1 MNGYTN
7 LIVFILTTILY
18 FYALKPAITYDTIE
32 DPPSQKGLAIYA
44 LIVILTQ
51 FGLNITAIIQ
61 KCGGSA
67 SQNIGVAALFT
78 FLPWTLLF
86 GVVMAVLIMYPGFK
100 SAFSDVVGYFYITG
114 SAHNLFS
121 EMLAIK
127 GDIKSKIE
135 GEPDSV
141 DKPALKSTADAL
153 IKLCG
158 NIGILINQIVPSNFN
173 DYWRLLGPLMKPDD
187 ELANQPLYKS
197 YLQADSEKKSEL
209 KGGQNK
215 RRLKGGLNTNAS
227 AAAAAASAVA
237 IASSKKPL
245 STVPSSS
252 TATDVDAIGTPAM
265 GATAMGATAMGATA
279 LGATAMGATAMEATA
294 MGATAMEATAMD
306 KDGSNDVSND
316 GSQAESKSATTF
328 YRDELLKLVVT
339 RDNVG
344 EAFWYFYTGI
354 LVISIIQYYILSRG
368 CLSDAATMEKNYQ
381 KFLEN
386 EDALQAQQAV
396 GQNTTYTIG

>member
-1 MNGYTN
+1 MNGYIN

-18 FYALKPAITYDTIE
+18 FYSLKPAITYETVE
-32 DPPSQKGLAIYA
+32 EPPSQKGLAIYA

-51 FGLNITAIIQ
+51 FGLNVSAIIE

-86 GVVMAVLIMYPGFK
+86 GVVIAVLIMYPGFK
-100 SAFSDVVGYFYITG
+100 SAFSDVVGYFYISST
-114 SAHNLFS
+114 AHNLFS

-127 GDIKSKIE
+127 EDINSKIE

-158 NIGILINQIVPSNFN
+158 NIGILINQIVPDNFK
-173 DYWRLLGPLMKPDD
+173 DYWTLLAPLMKPDD
-187 ELANQPLYKS
+187 ELANQPSYKN

-215 RRLKGGLNTNAS
+215 RNMKGGLNTKAAQI
-227 AAAAAASAVA
+227 AAAAATAVA
-237 IASSKKPL
+237 TASSKNQL
-245 STVPSSS
+245 STVPPSSTSPLSTSSLQQSETGQPETLS
-252 TATDVDAIGTPAM
+252 TATAVDAM
-265 GATAMGATAMGATA
+265 GATAMDVRPEQND
-279 LGATAMGATAMEATA
+279 EA
-294 MGATAMEATAMD
+294 
-306 KDGSNDVSND
+306 VSN
-316 GSQAESKSATTF
+316 AELKNATTF

-344 EAFWYFYTGI
+344 EAIWYLYTGI
-354 LVISIIQYYILSRG
+354 LVISIIQYYILSRA
-368 CLSDAATMEKNYQ
+368 CVSDAATMEKNYQ
-381 KFLEN
+381 KFLDNEN
-386 EDALQAQQAV
+386 DIQAQEAAA
-396 GQNTTYTIG
+396 QNTTYTVS

>member
-1 MNGYTN
+1 MNGYIN

-18 FYALKPAITYDTIE
+18 FYSLKPAITYETVE
-32 DPPSQKGLAIYA
+32 EPPSQKGLAIYA

-51 FGLNITAIIQ
+51 FGLNVSAIIE

-86 GVVMAVLIMYPGFK
+86 GIVIAVLIMYPGFK
-100 SAFSDVVGYFYITG
+100 SAFSDVVGYFYISST
-114 SAHNLFS
+114 AHNLFS

-127 GDIKSKIE
+127 EDINSKIE

-158 NIGILINQIVPSNFN
+158 NIGILINQIVPDNFK
-173 DYWRLLGPLMKPDD
+173 DYWTLLGPLMKPDD
-187 ELANQPLYKS
+187 ELANQPSYKN

-209 KGGQNK
+209 KGGRHN
-215 RRLKGGLNTNAS
+215 RRMKGGLNTKAAQI
-227 AAAAAASAVA
+227 AAAAATAVA
-237 IASSKKPL
+237 TASSKNQL
-245 STVPSSS
+245 STVPPSSTSPLSTSSLQQSETGQPETLS
-252 TATDVDAIGTPAM
+252 TATAVDAM
-265 GATAMGATAMGATA
+265 GATAMDVRPEQND
-279 LGATAMGATAMEATA
+279 EA
-294 MGATAMEATAMD
+294 
-306 KDGSNDVSND
+306 VSN
-316 GSQAESKSATTF
+316 AELKNATTF

-344 EAFWYFYTGI
+344 EAIWYLYTGI
-354 LVISIIQYYILSRG
+354 LVISIIQYYILSRA
-368 CLSDAATMEKNYQ
+368 CVSDAATMEKNYQ
-381 KFLEN
+381 KFLDNEN
-386 EDALQAQQAV
+386 DIQAQEAAA
-396 GQNTTYTIG
+396 QNTTYTVS

>member
-1 MNGYTN
+1 MNGYIN

-18 FYALKPAITYDTIE
+18 FYSLKPAITYETVE
-32 DPPSQKGLAIYA
+32 EPPSQKGLAIYA

-51 FGLNITAIIQ
+51 FGLNVSAIIE

-86 GVVMAVLIMYPGFK
+86 GVVIAVLIMYPGFK
-100 SAFSDVVGYFYITG
+100 SAFSDVVGYFYISST
-114 SAHNLFS
+114 AHNLFS

-127 GDIKSKIE
+127 EDINSKIE

-158 NIGILINQIVPSNFN
+158 NIGILINQIVPDNFK
-173 DYWRLLGPLMKPDD
+173 DYWTLLGPLMKPDD
-187 ELANQPLYKS
+187 ELANQPSYKN

-209 KGGQNK
+209 NGGQNK
-215 RRLKGGLNTNAS
+215 RNMKGGLNTKAAQI
-227 AAAAAASAVA
+227 AAAAATAVA
-237 IASSKKPL
+237 TASSKNQL
-245 STVPSSS
+245 STVPPSSTSPLSTSSLQQSETGQPETLS
-252 TATDVDAIGTPAM
+252 TATAVDAM
-265 GATAMGATAMGATA
+265 GATAMDVRPEQND
-279 LGATAMGATAMEATA
+279 EA
-294 MGATAMEATAMD
+294 
-306 KDGSNDVSND
+306 VSN
-316 GSQAESKSATTF
+316 AELKNATTF

-344 EAFWYFYTGI
+344 EAIWYLYTGI
-354 LVISIIQYYILSRG
+354 LVISIIQYYILSRA
-368 CLSDAATMEKNYQ
+368 CVSDAATMEKNYQ
-381 KFLEN
+381 KFLDNEN
-386 EDALQAQQAV
+386 DIQAQEAAA
-396 GQNTTYTIG
+396 QNTTYTVS